1 MTGTVILS
9 FAQGTDK
16 PVPGAD
22 VCSKA
27 GRGSALQRQMSRH
40 NKRIEKTGRKKV
52 QGLIIIV
59 WKLLKYSQ
67 YSLSKSLSSLWPKN
81 TEGVSHLHT
90 KQCKN
95 RLCIQGPTLCKNYQC
110 FPTTSSFPSF
120 ACTAFLK
127 PCLQIDTVLEIRC
140 HKGPPLQY

>member
-1 MTGTVILS
+1 M
-9 FAQGTDK
+9 
-16 PVPGAD
+16 
-22 VCSKA
+22 
-27 GRGSALQRQMSRH
+27 
-40 NKRIEKTGRKKV
+40 
-52 QGLIIIV
+52 
-59 WKLLKYSQ
+59 
-67 YSLSKSLSSLWPKN
+67 SKSLSSLWPKN

-140 HKGPPLQY
+140 HKGPPYLYSISESTTSFWDDLMFGTKTCSKHAEGSPKHQLHQKVKTQALKDEADKISTMLPGFCFTCKHETHK